1 MHNIWKLKRFF
12 CLSFCLLVCLCVLE
26 NLIFF
31 SVCLLKELSQ
41 FKNHVNILL
50 QFMNHKKCW
59 VLKLRYIYIRTI
71 FDQIWGSNVF
81 LFHRHIYVIVYLT
94 KENVQICQYVFL
106 SVQHLVVIVWCSFHF
121 WLKYKLPIMHCKFL

>member
-1 MHNIWKLKRFF
+1 MGSTNFIIFNGKLWAHQSKAFTDSPAYYCDTMADMVAEFQVWVIKRQNFNKGLHLYISCTTYESYKRFF
-12 CLSFCLLVCLCVLE
+12 CLSFTLLVCFSVLE

-71 FDQIWGSNVF
+71 FDQI
-81 LFHRHIYVIVYLT
+81 
-94 KENVQICQYVFL
+94 
-106 SVQHLVVIVWCSFHF
+106 
-121 WLKYKLPIMHCKFL
+121 